1 MKIIEDYAQR
11 VADKKAEETR
21 IKTRKETKKE
31 TKKETIKE
39 FITKLNKNGL
49 KTKEIAKY
57 LELNEEYVKKI
68 VLNTQLKDHKR

>member
-11 VADKKAEETR
+11 AADKKAE
-21 IKTRKETKKE
+21 KTRKK
-31 TKKETIKE
+31 

-68 VLNTQLKDHKR
+68 VLNTQLQDHKR

>member
-1 MKIIEDYAQR
+1 MKNMKIIEDYAQR

-21 IKTRKETKKE
+21 IKTRKE